1 MEGMATVKVQKNQ
14 IIAKQ
19 KDKVR
24 KWYIVLEGM
33 VIQRNSYARVVL
45 GKDSVIGISENDRYL
60 CDYIAGADSVLAV
73 FPFESADDLKA
84 AIHGQASMRSTLLR
98 AALNQRQMLLKTYAG
113 FQNLVRQFHSF
124 VENEYNDYTSFCA
137 RYHLEEQSF
146 NRIDNFKPLE
156 MVHRA
161 ENWEVNNS
169 ASLTQ
174 GYLEEYLRLM
184 QKDDS
189 LCIGA
194 IMEACYQTRRV
205 TQGIIEMAE
214 YLSYNREILLSTA
227 GKDIFALYYDLLMQA
242 NAKNYDVKPLTD
254 NMDRMAEVIKK
265 LGIYEEKLV
274 TARVGSYQSK
284 DFSVANGAYA
294 EPEAA
299 EPDDEEG
306 NWEDEAD
313 STGEDCL
320 LHILTFAE
328 YEEKEAEEIRSL
340 IQKYLNLPDILSTEP
355 EAFGLRKRLTQV
367 FYDVYQ
373 KVFMKAVKDEDGLT
387 PILEMFLNFGF
398 MDVQMAGEENAN
410 VLYDLTEHL
419 DVCRSEHVYTI
430 YDWLK
435 SVYEGRNEPSK
446 NEFDMDY
453 PAYLADM
460 RKNGKITQEQQK
472 KLMANSEYKVKYEM
486 QNMFVSGNR
495 VTYGKISTFCPIL
508 GEYDLINSIDK
519 MLVTAQKLE
528 DAINKVRAI
537 DYSVF
542 YRETQ
547 FSDPDKGINREM
559 IMKEIMPDIILM
571 PNAGTRAQMWQ
582 ETAGVRRDTSARFMF
597 PIFTAVDIDDMMIET
612 MGRYRWEICRKIQ
625 GVHWNDIREKS
636 LTAEYCDYLQFYRKN
651 HELSPEAKEKVKSA
665 LLRGRNNYRE
675 VFVKDYQNWIKYE
688 SKGSYRLNKVTRE
701 ILIAYCP
708 FAKAIREELKT
719 NPMYESALHRF
730 DINNVKKIQRIQGV
744 YDKYQ
749 KAGGKIT
756 QELVDN
762 LDYYSL

>member
-1 MEGMATVKVQKNQ
+1 MAGMATVKVQKNQ

-19 KDKVR
+19 KDKVK
-24 KWYIVLEGM
+24 KWYIVLEGS
-33 VIQRNSYARVVL
+33 VVQRNSYARIVL

-60 CDYIAGADSVLAV
+60 CDYIAVTDAVLAV
-73 FPFESADDLKA
+73 FPFESADDLVA

-113 FQNLVRQFHSF
+113 FHNLVRQFHSF
-124 VENEYNDYTSFCA
+124 VENEYSDYTSFCTK
-137 RYHLEEQSF
+137 YHLEEQNF
-146 NRIDNFKPLE
+146 NRIESFKPLE

-174 GYLEEYLRLM
+174 GYLEEYLQLM

-194 IMEACYQTRRV
+194 IMETCYQTRRV
-205 TQGIIEMAE
+205 TQGIIEMVE
-214 YLSYNREILLSTA
+214 YLSYHRDILLAES
-227 GKDIFALYYDLLMQA
+227 GKDIFALYFDLLQQA
-242 NAKNYDVKPLTD
+242 RNKNYDIKPLKD
-254 NMDRMAEVIKK
+254 NMDRMAEVVKK
-265 LGIYEEKLV
+265 LGIYDEKLV
-274 TARVGSYQSK
+274 TARIGTYSSM
-284 DFSVANGAYA
+284 DFAATGAAYA
-294 EPEAA
+294 TPE
-299 EPDDEEG
+299 ETEDEED
-306 NWEDEAD
+306 WEDED
-313 STGEDCL
+313 GGTGEDCL
-320 LHILTFAE
+320 VHILSYAGC
-328 YEEKEAEEIRSL
+328 EESEIEEIRTL
-340 IQKYLNLPDILSTEP
+340 IQQYQNLPDIMSTEA
-355 EAFGLRKRLTQV
+355 EAYGLRKRLTQM
-367 FYDVYQ
+367 FYDIYQ
-373 KVFMKAVKDEDGLT
+373 KVFMKVVKNEDELT

-410 VLYDLTEHL
+410 ILYDLTEHL
-419 DVCRSEHVYTI
+419 DVCKSEHVYTI
-430 YDWLK
+430 YRWLK
-435 SVYEGRNEPSK
+435 SVYDGKNEPSK

-460 RKNGKITQEQQK
+460 RKNGNITQEQQK
-472 KLMANSEYKVKYEM
+472 TLMNNREYKVKYEM
-486 QNMFVSGNR
+486 QNMFMSGNR
-495 VTYGKISTFCPIL
+495 ITYGKISTFCPIL
-508 GEYDLINSIDK
+508 GEYDLINAIDK

-528 DAINKVRAI
+528 EAIDKVRAI
-537 DYSVF
+537 DFSVF
-542 YRETQ
+542 YREVQ
-547 FSDPDKGINREM
+547 FSDPDKGINREI

-582 ETAGVRRDTSARFMF
+582 ETAGVKRDTSARFMF
-597 PIFTAVDIDDMMIET
+597 PIFTAVDIDDMMIDT

-675 VFVKDYQNWIKYE
+675 VFVKDYQSWIKYE

-701 ILIAYCP
+701 ILINYCP
-708 FAKAIREELKT
+708 FSKTIREDLKS
-719 NPMYESALHRF
+719 NPMYQTSLHKF
-730 DINNVKKIQRIQGV
+730 HVNNVKKIQRIQGV